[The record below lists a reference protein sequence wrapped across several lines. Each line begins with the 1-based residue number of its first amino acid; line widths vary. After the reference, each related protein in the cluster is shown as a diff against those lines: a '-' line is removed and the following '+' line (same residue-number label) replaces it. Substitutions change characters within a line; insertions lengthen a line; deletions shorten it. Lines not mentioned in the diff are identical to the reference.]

1 MRFEAPLLRGT
12 LIRRYKRFLADIALE
27 DGREV
32 TAHCP
37 NPGAMLGL
45 TAPGSTVW
53 LSPANNPARK
63 LKFTWE
69 MIEAEGT
76 IVGINTGRPNALG
89 EETILAGRV
98 PGLEGYARLRREVK
112 YGRNSRI
119 DILLEDDDRPPC
131 HVEIK
136 NVHFMREPG
145 IAEFPDSVTARGTK
159 HLIELS
165 DVAANGG
172 RAVMLYV
179 VQRTDCKTFSIAADI
194 DPTYGAALTEAKRKG
209 VETLC
214 YVCKIRR
221 DGIRL
226 DSPLP
231 MAFQ

>member
-145 IAEFPDSVTARGTK
+145 IAEFPDSVTARGAK
-159 HLIELS
+159 HLDELA
-165 DVAANGG
+165 DVAAAGG

-179 VQRTDCKTFSIAADI
+179 VQRGDCRRLRIAGDL
-194 DPTYGAALTEAKRKG
+194 DPTYAKAFARARASG
-209 VETLC
+209 VEALAHG
-214 YVCKIRR
+214 CKTDLESIVLA
-221 DGIRL
+221 D
-226 DSPLP
+226 PLIVE
-231 MAFQ
+231 A

>member
-12 LIRRYKRFLADIALE
+12 LIRRYKRFLADVALE
-27 DGREV
+27 DGRAV

-53 LSPANNPARK
+53 LSPATNPARK

-69 MIEAEGT
+69 MIEVEGT

-89 EETILAGRV
+89 EEAILAGRV

-119 DILLEDDDRPPC
+119 DILLEDDARPPC

-136 NVHFMREPG
+136 NVHFVREPG
-145 IAEFPDSVTARGTK
+145 VAEFPDSVTARGAK
-159 HLIELS
+159 HLDELA
-165 DVAANGG
+165 DVAAAGG

-179 VQRTDCKTFSIAADI
+179 VQRSDCRRLRIAGDI
-194 DPTYGAALTEAKRKG
+194 DPVYAEAFARARASG
-209 VETLC
+209 VEALAHG
-214 YVCKIRR
+214 CKTGLESIVLA
-221 DGIRL
+221 D
-226 DSPLP
+226 PLVVEV
-231 MAFQ
+231 